1 MLGALMGNPFPVT
14 VYVGHTAYKEM
25 GAGIGYTLG
34 SGFVMFAVCV
44 FGLGGFLLSII
55 PMAAIAPILIFI
67 GIVTANQ
74 VVRETP
80 KIEVPVIFI
89 CLFPWIGSWALT
101 LANNALKSAGTNA
114 AKLGWSV
121 LEKAGV
127 NYEGLYH
134 LGNGAPLSSLLW
146 GCIAIFAITDRPLR
160 GAYAAVFAAVLS
172 YCGII
177 HEHVPVFGGERPMM
191 FAISYLMLA
200 ALLALKHYFNQRDA
214 LLAVK

>member
-1 MLGALMGNPFPVT
+1 M
-14 VYVGHTAYKEM
+14 
-25 GAGIGYTLG
+25 
-34 SGFVMFAVCV
+34 
-44 FGLGGFLLSII
+44 
-55 PMAAIAPILIFI
+55 
-67 GIVTANQ
+67 
-74 VVRETP
+74 
-80 KIEVPVIFI
+80 
-89 CLFPWIGSWALT
+89 
-101 LANNALKSAGTNA
+101 
-114 AKLGWSV
+114 
-121 LEKAGV
+121 EKAGV